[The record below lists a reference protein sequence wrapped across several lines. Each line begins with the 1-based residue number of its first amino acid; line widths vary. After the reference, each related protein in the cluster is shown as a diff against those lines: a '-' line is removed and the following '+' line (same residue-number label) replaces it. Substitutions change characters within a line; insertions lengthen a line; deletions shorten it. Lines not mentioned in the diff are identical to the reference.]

1 MFTNIQDTNKK
12 VRNEMEVKKKAIIL
26 RKASMNPMAAAK
38 LNEKDKQEQKY
49 YNLTVKIDKLT
60 KFMETQHEIIQ
71 DLRNEIRERFGL
83 EKISTK

>member
-1 MFTNIQDTNKK
+1 
-12 VRNEMEVKKKAIIL
+12 MEVKKKAIIL

-60 KFMETQHEIIQ
+60 KIMESQHEIIQ

-83 EKISTK
+83 EKINTK